1 MKLTRKIL
9 KNRKAMTP
17 LMIGIIVAA
26 SVIAVIFVV
35 MAGVITVLPH
45 DIDMTL
51 RDGSIKGVN
60 TQHKKLEFQI
70 QCENEDGII
79 TSVNITKDGTPWGHT
94 SVSVL
99 VDYRTTGF
107 IEIDFF
113 SAHQNA
119 ITAGENDGTTMVFV
133 PDDTYVLVVEF
144 KNTDLSNV
152 GTVSLVFVYNVPS

>member
-1 MKLTRKIL
+1 
-9 KNRKAMTP
+9 
-17 LMIGIIVAA
+17 MIGIIVAA

-51 RDGSIKGVN
+51 RDGSIKGIN
-60 TQHKKLEFQI
+60 SNHKKLEFQI
-70 QCENEDGII
+70 QCENENGII
-79 TSVNITKDGTPWGHT
+79 TSVNITKDGSAWGHT
-94 SVSVL
+94 SISVL
-99 VDYRTTGF
+99 VNYRTTGF

-119 ITAGENDGTTMVFV
+119 ITAGENDGSTMVFV
-133 PDDTYVLVVEF
+133 PDDTYVLIVEF